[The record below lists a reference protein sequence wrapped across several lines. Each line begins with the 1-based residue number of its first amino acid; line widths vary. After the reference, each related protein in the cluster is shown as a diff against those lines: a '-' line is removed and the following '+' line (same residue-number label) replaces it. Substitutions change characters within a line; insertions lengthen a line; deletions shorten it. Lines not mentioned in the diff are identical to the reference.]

1 MIHQFA
7 RAFFFRSQPVK
18 PAARSVAVASHV
30 GMSSS
35 GVVNARSIVRPA
47 ATRTISRMPMHHLR
61 ICSDPS
67 DARRT
72 VIAGRFAEVCAALD
86 QMVREQ
92 EATA

>member
-7 RAFFFRSQPVK
+7 RAFFFRSQPAK
-18 PAARSVAVASHV
+18 PSARPMAVASNV
-30 GMSSS
+30 GMSAS
-35 GVVNARSIVRPA
+35 GAVTARSIVRPA
-47 ATRTISRMPMHHLR
+47 STRTVNRMPMHHLR

>member
-1 MIHQFA
+1 MIHHFA
-7 RAFFFRSQPVK
+7 RALFLRSQTNK
-18 PAARSVAVASHV
+18 AAPRISANAHV

-35 GVVNARSIVRPA
+35 GVINARSIVRPA
-47 ATRTISRMPMHHLR
+47 ATRTVSRMPMHHLR

>member
-18 PAARSVAVASHV
+18 PAARSMAASSQV

-47 ATRTISRMPMHHLR
+47 ATRTVNRMPLHHLR

>member
-1 MIHQFA
+1 MIHHLA
-7 RAFFFRSQPVK
+7 RAFFFRTQPAK
-18 PAARSVAVASHV
+18 VAPRPPHSPHV

-47 ATRTISRMPMHHLR
+47 ATRQVNRMPMHHLR
-61 ICSDPS
+61 ICSDPT

>member
-7 RAFFFRSQPVK
+7 RAFFFRSQPAQATAPRMAS
-18 PAARSVAVASHV
+18 PASVGLSA
-30 GMSSS
+30 S

-47 ATRTISRMPMHHLR
+47 ASRTVNRMPMHHLR

-92 EATA
+92 EAAA